1 MDTSRKPFLTVDE
14 QIQLLKHRGLE
25 IPDESTAAKM
35 LLSSNYYNIVN
46 GYSKFFPMDGDTYTN
61 GTTLVRMSLGMSFYT
76 QR

>member
-46 GYSKFFPMDGDTYTN
+46 GYSKFFPMDG
-61 GTTLVRMSLGMSFYT
+61 
-76 QR
+76 